1 MRDLL
6 CDLYGRMASVKHLEP
21 PGGTDSEGVGRL
33 RCSWLAESLGPID
46 SKRLGGESRRLFF
59 LI

>member
-1 MRDLL
+1 MRDLIY
-6 CDLYGRMASVKHLEP
+6 DSYSRIAFVKHLEP
-21 PGGTDSEGVGRL
+21 PGGIDYEVVGRL

-46 SKRLGGESRRLFF
+46 SKRLGGESRRVFF